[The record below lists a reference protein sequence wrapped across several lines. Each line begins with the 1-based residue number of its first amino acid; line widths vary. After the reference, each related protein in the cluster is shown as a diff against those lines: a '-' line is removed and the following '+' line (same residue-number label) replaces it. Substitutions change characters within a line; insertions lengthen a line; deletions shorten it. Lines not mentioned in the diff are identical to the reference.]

1 MDIFKSIIVW
11 ITGIFFIVIT
21 FPITLIIWIFTFPF
35 DRDRAIIHWLL
46 MYESLILVHLLP
58 IWKIRIEGRE
68 KAKKNTTYVVISNHQ
83 SLLDILLMNCLLY
96 RYKWISKIENMKM
109 PVIGWYLR
117 MADYITV
124 DRGNDESK
132 TLMLESSLNCLNR
145 KISIMIFP
153 EGTRSLNR
161 DLGFFKRG
169 AFQLALEAGVPI
181 LPVLIDGSGSVL
193 PKNGLIFGNKYKIR
207 IRVLDPVLPSEF
219 GTDIPEELALKLSS
233 LMTSELKI
241 LRSES

>member
-153 EGTRSLNR
+153 EGTRSLNK

>member
-124 DRGNDESK
+124 DRGKDESK

-153 EGTRSLNR
+153 EGTRSLNK